1 MTINEQQ
8 IHIDSLPQELR
19 PPMLV
24 RQIGVQHTNAVTSA
38 TATATT
44 ESQTYILNID
54 DDDEYASSDEYD
66 DDENKN
72 EEEEDELEE
81 QFENIYK
88 NKIQFVY
95 DDDTSVAPYVFKSD
109 YYEEDEYEYEYAYEE
124 DDDDEYCL

>member
-1 MTINEQQ
+1 MTINEPQ
-8 IHIDSLPQELR
+8 INIDSLPQELR

-38 TATATT
+38 TATA
-44 ESQTYILNID
+44 ESQTYILNIDD

-66 DDENKN
+66 DAENKN

-95 DDDTSVAPYVFKSD
+95 DDDTSVAPYVFNSD
-109 YYEEDEYEYEYAYEE
+109 YYYDEDEYEYAYEE
-124 DDDDEYCL
+124 DDDEYCL

>member
-38 TATATT
+38 TATATAT
-44 ESQTYILNID
+44 AESQTYILNID
-54 DDDEYASSDEYD
+54 DDEYASSDEY

-95 DDDTSVAPYVFKSD
+95 DDDTSVAPYVFNSD
-109 YYEEDEYEYEYAYEE
+109 YYEEEYEYAYEE
-124 DDDDEYCL
+124 DDDDDEYCL